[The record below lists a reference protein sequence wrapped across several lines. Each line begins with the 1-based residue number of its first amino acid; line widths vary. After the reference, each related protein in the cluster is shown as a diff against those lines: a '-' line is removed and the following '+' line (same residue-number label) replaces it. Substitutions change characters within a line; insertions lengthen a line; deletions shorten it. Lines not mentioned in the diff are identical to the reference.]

1 MTRLTVDLIEAVLA
15 RPLRAACQQQGR
27 RLTRRA
33 ISFVKHFETNSG
45 KDVPLESIENETNAR

>member
-1 MTRLTVDLIEAVLA
+1 MSAAVLA
-15 RPLRAACQQQGR
+15 RPLRAVRQKQGR

-45 KDVPLESIENETNAR
+45 KDVPLESIESETNAR